1 MSILKLKKV
10 VIILDEFK
18 NNINCDD
25 RLYELLKN
33 AMDNQAESIKEIT
46 NIVEKVENMNTEAML
61 TIDES
66 NKRMQETFNTGN
78 KNWRIA
84 FQTLIISICILILGS
99 LAIYF
104 MTPFQAYAKAESTA
118 ISNSSSKSTD
128 NNKTESHSNNKNID
142 KNVSNGK
149 LKGE

>member
-1 MSILKLKKV
+1 
-10 VIILDEFK
+10 
-18 NNINCDD
+18 
-25 RLYELLKN
+25 
-33 AMDNQAESIKEIT
+33 MDNQAESIKEIT
-46 NIVEKVENMNTEAML
+46 KIVEKVENMNTEAML

-128 NNKTESHSNNKNID
+128 NNKNESHSNNKNID